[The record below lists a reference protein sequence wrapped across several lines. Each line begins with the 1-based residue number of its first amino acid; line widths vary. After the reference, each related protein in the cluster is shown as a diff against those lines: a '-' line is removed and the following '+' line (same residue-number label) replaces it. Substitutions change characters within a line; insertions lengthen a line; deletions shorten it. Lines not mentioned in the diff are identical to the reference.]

1 MSPTAITSDWVGR
14 VIDGRFA
21 LQEWLGGSAS
31 SGVFVTELPQ
41 PISKRAA
48 IKLIPAEGSEADVH
62 LARWAKI
69 ANLSHPHLMKVYRSG
84 RFQFGSTSLVY
95 VVTECAD
102 EVLSQILPERALT
115 PEETREML
123 ELVIDAVGY
132 LHGKS
137 FVHGHLKPSNIL
149 VVNDQLK
156 LSADNVIAAGSLRD
170 RFQMPCTC
178 DAPESMRGVIV
189 PSVDLWALG
198 TTLVEVLT
206 QRPPVWEAGA
216 NREAVVPA
224 SIPRPFAE
232 IARECLRRD
241 PERRPTLSEIKARL
255 EPSRPIEFPVTK
267 TEKASEAREPVAF
280 MAAGLEADAEAIAAV
295 GLKKRLLPL
304 VGGVLVVLAVLG
316 WLILRNHARPNGVPA
331 GMEQSSGEVS
341 ASGSVLAEPGVTA
354 MGAVVHRVVPE
365 VPAFA
370 RDTIRGTVSMA
381 IRVTADTNGQVTN
394 ATFEAGGASKYFER
408 TALDA
413 ARGWKFKPPLK
424 DGQPVESAWLIQFRF
439 RQSGTETTAVEETP

>member
-31 SGVFVTELPQ
+31 SGVFLTELPQ

-48 IKLIPAEGSEADVH
+48 IKLIPAEGGEADAY

-69 ANLSHPHLMKVYRSG
+69 ANLSHPHLMKVFRSG

-115 PEETREML
+115 PEEAREML

-170 RFQMPCTC
+170 RFQMPCAC
-178 DAPESMRGVIV
+178 DAPESTRGVIV

-206 QRPPVWEAGA
+206 QRPPVWEVGA

-241 PERRPTLSEIKARL
+241 PDQRPTLSEIKARL

-267 TEKASEAREPVAF
+267 TEKASEAKEPVAF
-280 MAAGLEADAEAIAAV
+280 MAESLEADAEASEAV

-304 VGGVLVVLAVLG
+304 VGGLLVVLAVLA
-316 WLILRNHARPNGVPA
+316 WLMMRNPAKPSAGPA
-331 GMEQSSGEVS
+331 GTEQSAGEVS
-341 ASGSVLAEPGVTA
+341 ASGSASGEPGVTA
-354 MGAVVHRVVPE
+354 KGAVAHRIVPE

-370 RDTIRGTVSMA
+370 RNTIRGTVSMA
-381 IRVTADTNGQVTN
+381 IRVTADTNGHVKN
-394 ATFEAGGASKYFER
+394 AMFKSGGSSKYFER

-424 DGQPVESAWLIQFRF
+424 DGQPVESAWLIHFMF
-439 RQSGTETTAVEETP
+439 RQNGTETAAVEETP

>member
-1 MSPTAITSDWVGR
+1 MSRVPITSEWVGR

-21 LQEWLGGSAS
+21 LQDWLGGSAS
-31 SGVFVTELPQ
+31 SGVFLTELPQ

-48 IKLIPAEGSEADVH
+48 IKLIPVEGSEGDAY

-69 ANLSHPHLMKVYRSG
+69 ANLSHPHLMKVFRSG
-84 RFQFGSTSLVY
+84 RFQFGSTNLVY

-123 ELVIDAVGY
+123 ELVIDAVDY

-156 LSADNVIAAGSLRD
+156 LSADDVIASGSLRD
-170 RFQMPCTC
+170 RFQVPGVC
-178 DAPESMRGVIV
+178 DPPESMRGVIV
-189 PSVDLWALG
+189 PSVDVWALG

-206 QRPPVWEAGA
+206 QRPPVWEVGA

-241 PERRPTLSEIKARL
+241 PDQRPTLSEIKARL
-255 EPSRPIEFPVTK
+255 EPSRPIEFPVSR
-267 TEKASEAREPVAF
+267 TEKASAAREPVSF
-280 MAAGLEADAEAIAAV
+280 MAGSLEADAEASAAG

-304 VGGVLVVLAVLG
+304 VAGVLVVFAVLA
-316 WLILRNHARPNGVPA
+316 WLMMRSHARPNAVPA
-331 GMEQSSGEVS
+331 GTKQGASEVS
-341 ASGSVLAEPGVTA
+341 ASGNASAETGVTA
-354 MGAVVHRVVPE
+354 KGAVAHRVVPE
-365 VPAFA
+365 VPAYA
-370 RDTIRGTVSMA
+370 RNTIRGTVSMA
-381 IRVTADTNGQVTN
+381 IRVMADATGQVTN
-394 ATFEAGGASKYFER
+394 ATFKSGGSSKYFER

-424 DGQPVESAWLIQFRF
+424 DGQPVESAWLIHFKF
-439 RQSGTETTAVEETP
+439 RQSGTETAAVEETP

>member
-1 MSPTAITSDWVGR
+1 MSPAAITSEWVGR

-31 SGVFVTELPQ
+31 SGVFLTELPQ
-41 PISKRAA
+41 PITQRAA
-48 IKLIPAEGSEADVH
+48 IKLIPAEGSEADAY

-69 ANLSHPHLMKVYRSG
+69 ANLSHPHLMKVFRSG

-123 ELVIDAVGY
+123 DLVIDAVGY

-149 VVNDQLK
+149 VVHDQLK
-156 LSADNVIAAGSLRD
+156 LSTDNAIAAGSLRD
-170 RFQMPCTC
+170 RFQTPGVY
-178 DAPESMRGVIV
+178 DAPESTRGVIV
-189 PSVDLWALG
+189 PSADVWALG

-206 QRPPVWEAGA
+206 QRPPVWEVGG
-216 NREAVVPA
+216 NREALVPA

-241 PERRPTLSEIKARL
+241 PDQRPTLSEIKARL
-255 EPSRPIEFPVTK
+255 EPSRPLEFPPSRG
-267 TEKASEAREPVAF
+267 EKAPVSAEPVLF
-280 MAAGLEADAEAIAAV
+280 RAGSVAADAEASEAV

-304 VGGVLVVLAVLG
+304 VGGLLVVLAVLA
-316 WLILRNHARPNGVPA
+316 WLMMRSHTGQSAAPVGT
-331 GMEQSSGEVS
+331 EQNAGEVS
-341 ASGSVLAEPGVTA
+341 ASGSVSANAGVTGK
-354 MGAVVHRVVPE
+354 GAVAHRVVPE
-365 VPAFA
+365 VPAYA
-370 RDTIRGTVSMA
+370 RNTIRGTVSMA
-381 IRVTADTNGQVTN
+381 IRVTADGNGQVTN
-394 ATFEAGGASKYFER
+394 ATFKSGGSSKYFER
-408 TALDA
+408 VALDA

-424 DGQPVESAWLIQFRF
+424 DGQPVESAWLIHFKF
-439 RQSGTETTAVEETP
+439 RQSGTETAAVEETP